1 MIDIIKFKNACRIA
15 NKSISVVAKE
25 NNLNPSTLY
34 RQLKNGSVTIS
45 TAHGIK
51 KSLNLTDKNANEIF
65 FAR

>member
-1 MIDIIKFKNACRIA
+1 MIDIIKFKNACRTA

-34 RQLKNGSVTIS
+34 RQLKNGKVTIS
-45 TAHGIK
+45 AAYCIK
-51 KSLNLTDKNANEIF
+51 QSLNLTDENANEIF